1 MTDERQICPGDEDW
15 FSIQLN
21 RSEIL
26 TVELLFDHSQRGD
39 LDMEIYRAGAAPDA
53 LEIIQVSESSTDDE
67 TAVTLP
73 AQEPRTYFVR
83 VYGFNGAS
91 NNYLIGFYVSID
103 I

>member
-1 MTDERQICPGDEDW
+1 MTDDRQICPGDEDW

-53 LEIIQVSESSTDDE
+53 LELIQVSESSTDDE

-73 AQEPRTYFVR
+73 AQEREPTSFGSMVSMER
-83 VYGFNGAS
+83 VTTISLVFT
-91 NNYLIGFYVSID
+91 
-103 I
+103 